1 MLDAEPCG
9 VSLGISLPSTLSLD
23 LYIVLGGRMQRRERG
38 RCDSRDSGS
47 EASGFDMAASRPFF
61 PHHHLI
67 ESSRCYNRRS
77 DVIEYVPGNVWYAS
91 SMPQT
96 HELCHSAHPFR
107 SSKSAY
113 LGQLQ
118 GPAWSPSRWRSTR
131 P

>member
-1 MLDAEPCG
+1 MA
-9 VSLGISLPSTLSLD
+9 VS
-23 LYIVLGGRMQRRERG
+23 Q
-38 RCDSRDSGS
+38 
-47 EASGFDMAASRPFF
+47 PFF
-61 PHHHLI
+61 RHHHLI
-67 ESSRCYNRRS
+67 ESRRRCNGRS
-77 DVIEYVPGNVWYAS
+77 EVIEYVLGNVWYTS

-118 GPAWSPSRWRSTR
+118 GSAWSPSRWRSMR